1 MHPRLG
7 EGGSAS
13 VAEYFRGGV
22 LSSRVHLIKVH
33 PSRVHLIKVPPRL
46 REGSIFVAE
55 CFRGGVN
62 SRRSEFEPEECIRA
76 ECM

>member
-1 MHPRLG
+1 MHPRLR

-33 PSRVHLIKVPPRL
+33 PSRVHLNKVPPRL

-55 CFRGGVN
+55 YFRGGVN
-62 SRRSEFEPEECIRA
+62 SRPSEFEPKECIRA
-76 ECM
+76 ECI